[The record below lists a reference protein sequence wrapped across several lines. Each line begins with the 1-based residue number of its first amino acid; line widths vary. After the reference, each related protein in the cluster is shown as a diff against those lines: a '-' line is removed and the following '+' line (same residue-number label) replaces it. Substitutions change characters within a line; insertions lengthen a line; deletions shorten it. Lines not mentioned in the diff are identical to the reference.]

1 MKLIDMWPMHM
12 HFVSGHDLMKS
23 FPGKGAAVYSYSS
36 DVSQDFVVCVVGV
49 SGAANNYEDWYVV
62 GK

>member
-1 MKLIDMWPMHM
+1 MHM